1 MQVSYYNTTHDD
13 PIVCPEEGVNA
24 TEGEIQVIENNLD
37 ESKPVWLVVTENGV
51 TNDMLSD
58 PIRGTIPNP
67 DFSKYNS
74 ILTCCPKKTF

>member
-1 MQVSYYNTTHDD
+1 M
-13 PIVCPEEGVNA
+13 NA

-37 ESKPVWLVVTENGV
+37 ESRPVWLIVTENGV

-67 DFSKYNS
+67 DFS
-74 ILTCCPKKTF
+74 T